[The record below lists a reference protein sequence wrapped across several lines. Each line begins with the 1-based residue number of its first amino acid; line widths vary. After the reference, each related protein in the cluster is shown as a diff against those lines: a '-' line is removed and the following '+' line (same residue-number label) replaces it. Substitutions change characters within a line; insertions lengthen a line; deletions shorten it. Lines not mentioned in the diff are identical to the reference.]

1 MWRGGSR
8 NTIALARRASCAVL
22 GWIMPDQHDRK
33 NGHAEGLASLLL
45 AAAITAISVVF
56 AWRLASTDFAAAPA
70 LTNPGTIFLATAAGS
85 GSSEAPIDVSV
96 TYSGAPGLRSTELSM
111 TVTQLLP
118 QRSVRQTSPTVIIML
133 CGAIDSRPRFR
144 NEFGRKVGWHQLVLP
159 SGQFNN
165 LVGNGAECSY
175 TSVSLNAESAGQEFR
190 QAILQGSA
198 GKRAGVISGDRILYA
213 LPGIEAWPPEFI
225 VRSFNAGL
233 LPSGSSAKLV
243 LSGFPSD
250 LENVT
255 SSPQLPNSGFLQW
268 SAPLSPLPHLP
279 IYQYRLG
286 GQLADTEATGQ
297 RDLFI
302 SGALVGVAG
311 AGLIW
316 FFENLIK
323 ILATIRRKKRVEPG
337 HSRPLQGAVPAPDG
351 NDRPQVDPPA
361 EPSDPGPAPEHCE
374 PAVHSAEY
382 DFEPAEDMLDR
393 LKTHGHGPS
402 LQAIYDG
409 LRDMG
414 YKPHSPATRKPGKRP
429 EPYIRW
435 TDPAR
440 GGPAVIYLTSTTV
453 RLARK
458 DDAETLG
465 SPPTTSTTIAG
476 TGQDTIL
483 VSVANT
489 GQILRAAR
497 RLKR

>member
-1 MWRGGSR
+1 
-8 NTIALARRASCAVL
+8 
-22 GWIMPDQHDRK
+22 MPDQHNRK
-33 NGHAEGLASLLL
+33 NGLAEGPANLLL

-70 LTNPGTIFLATAAGS
+70 LTNPGTIFLATSAGS
-85 GSSEAPIDVSV
+85 GSSDAPIDVSV
-96 TYSGAPGLRSTELSM
+96 SYSGTPRPRSTELSI
-111 TVTQLLP
+111 TVAQLLAR
-118 QRSVRQTSPTVIIML
+118 RSVRQTSPNVIIML
-133 CGAIDSRPRFR
+133 CGAIDYRPRFR
-144 NEFGRKVGWHQLVLP
+144 NKFGRKVGWHQLVLP
-159 SGQFNN
+159 SGQFNS

-175 TSVSLNAESAGQEFR
+175 TSVSLNAGSAGQEFR

-198 GKRAGVISGDRILYA
+198 GARASVISGDRILYA
-213 LPGIEAWPPEFI
+213 LPGIEAWPPEFV
-225 VRSFNAGL
+225 VRSFNARL
-233 LPSGSSAKLV
+233 LPPGSSAKLV

-255 SSPQLPNSGFLQW
+255 ASPQLPNSGFLQW

-286 GQLADTEATGQ
+286 GLLANTEASGQ
-297 RDLFI
+297 RGLFI

-316 FFENLIK
+316 FFESLIK
-323 ILATIRRKKRVEPG
+323 ILTTVRRKKRVEPG
-337 HSRPLQGAVPAPDG
+337 HARPLQDAAPAPDG
-351 NDRPQVDPPA
+351 DDRLQAKPPA
-361 EPSDPGPAPEHCE
+361 EASGPAPEHCE
-374 PAVHSAEY
+374 PTAHSTGY
-382 DFEPAEDMLDR
+382 DFEPADDMLDR

-409 LRDMG
+409 LRDIG
-414 YKPHSPATRKPGKRP
+414 YKPHAPATRKPGKRP

-435 TDPAR
+435 TDSAR

-458 DDAETLG
+458 DDVKTLG
-465 SPPTTSTTIAG
+465 SPPATSTTIPG
-476 TGQDTIL
+476 RGRDTIL
-483 VSVANT
+483 VCVANT